1 MTQPSNHISA
11 VRQMLLATMA
21 DLRNPDKPMD
31 LDRARAIGEVAQVAI
46 NVAKVEVDY
55 IKATGQD
62 RLEFLETPPDAHVAH
77 LGQIPAS
84 GYTQGNVERLPGV
97 TRHTLKV

>member
-1 MTQPSNHISA
+1 MTQPANHISA

-21 DLRNPDKPMD
+21 DLRNPDKPME

-62 RLEFLETPPDAHVAH
+62 RLEFLETPPDSHVAQ
-77 LGQIPAS
+77 LGHTTPS
-84 GYTQGNVERLPGV
+84 GYAQGNIERLPGL
-97 TRHTLKV
+97 TRHTLKG